1 MLTNLRK
8 AKLRELEEAYLLARM
23 RNRNEEAKFWNL
35 EIIHLLLGMLD
46 DSGNSETT
54 RGTDS
59 GKQ

>member
-8 AKLRELEEAYLLARM
+8 AKLRELEEAYLMARA
-23 RNRNEEAKFWNL
+23 RNRNEEAAFWNREL
-35 EIIHLLLGMLD
+35 IHLLLGMID

-54 RGTDS
+54 RGTDT